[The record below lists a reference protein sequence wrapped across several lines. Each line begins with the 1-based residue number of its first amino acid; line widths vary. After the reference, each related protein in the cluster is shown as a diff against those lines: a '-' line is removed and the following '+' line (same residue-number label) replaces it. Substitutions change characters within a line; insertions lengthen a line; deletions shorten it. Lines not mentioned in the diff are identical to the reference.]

1 MSDPEIW
8 FLDLEE
14 TIITDFRSPV
24 IMNLE
29 VVKEHFQKVGVSQVH
44 VFSAAIWDEREK
56 KEFNQ
61 PNFKPWLERVFGL
74 EIVSF
79 PTMKEVMD
87 EILWKTGTFWELT
100 DFIAIWQKRRAFQ
113 DFCRL
118 VHPDKN
124 CFLIDDSVENEIILN
139 RDSGRFIELI
149 QIDDLHKWER
159 FSWNPKN

>member
-1 MSDPEIW
+1 MPQQDIW

-14 TIITDFRSPV
+14 TIITDFTNPV

-29 VVKEHFQKVGVSQVH
+29 VVKEHFKNIGVNKVH
-44 VFSAAIWDEREK
+44 IFSAAMWGEQEK
-56 KEFNQ
+56 AIFIR
-61 PNFKPWLERVFGL
+61 PDFKPWLERVFEL

-100 DFIAIWQKRRAFQ
+100 EFIAIWQKRRAFQ

-124 CFLIDDSVENEIILN
+124 CFLIDDSVENEVIFN

-159 FSWNPKN
+159 FSWNQKN